1 MPYTS
6 SMASSF
12 RQARRVP
19 ARRTFFLRGL
29 KEYDANLQAFVSD
42 FRGMIDT
49 PADVFLTLP
58 VGRYTVSNSCIVWCA
73 SRSLCGLAFWGRPL
87 ADELLKIASIVEAY
101 PDQMAPTFD
110 VIVDGRQVE
119 ALDGEALSVQMAWLW
134 RHGAA
139 LLQHA
144 NIWSIVAEGT
154 AVARLAQLMPD
165 LGGKFAFRVTTD
177 APAAFRAVRG
187 EDGAALSL
195 EIDAIAA
202 TARGLPR
209 ELHRVR
215 ALLAR
220 RMDATIDDA
229 ARELGLSTRS
239 LQRSLSN
246 QQTSFQ
252 KELVAIRLATACEL
266 LLTTD
271 LKIAAI
277 GARLCISERAVALL
291 FRAKTGLSPL
301 AWRAKQRG

>member
-1 MPYTS
+1 MNSVARFPRAS
-6 SMASSF
+6 AERHGPEIMAGSN
-12 RQARRVP
+12 RV
-19 ARRTFFLRGL
+19 
-29 KEYDANLQAFVSD
+29 
-42 FRGMIDT
+42 IDT
-49 PADVFLTLP
+49 PADVFLKRP
-58 VGRYTVSNSCIVWCA
+58 VGRYTVSNSCVVWCV
-73 SRSLCGLAFWGRPL
+73 SRSLCGLAFWGRPT
-87 ADELLKIASIVEAY
+87 ADELLKIATIVEAY
-101 PDQMAPTFD
+101 PQQMAPTFD

-139 LLQHA
+139 LLRHA
-144 NIWSIVAEGT
+144 NIWSIVTEGT
-154 AVARLAQLMPD
+154 AVARLANAMPD

-177 APAAFRAVRG
+177 APAVFRAVRP
-187 EDGAALSL
+187 DDSAALSL

-209 ELHRVR
+209 ETHRVR

-220 RMDATIDDA
+220 RPDATIDDA

-239 LQRSLSN
+239 LQRSLSD
-246 QQTSFQ
+246 QGTSFQ
-252 KELVAIRLATACEL
+252 KELVAMRLATACEL

-277 GARLCISERAVALL
+277 GARICISERAVALL

-301 AWRAKQRG
+301 AWRAEQRR

>member
-1 MPYTS
+1 MLADVLFSEPR
-6 SMASSF
+6 ALLPV
-12 RQARRVP
+12 RVP
-19 ARRTFFLRGL
+19 VRPVLLRARSAKNVLPPEGR
-29 KEYDANLQAFVSD
+29 
-42 FRGMIDT
+42 
-49 PADVFLTLP
+49 VF
-58 VGRYTVSNSCIVWCA
+58 GD
-73 SRSLCGLAFWGRPL
+73 RSARALLAFWGRPL